1 MVVSQRLSTLRIKS
15 ELRSIDTKSI
25 IFSLSLKDS
34 PSALVCRRICPGMD
48 FHGLLCSRHD
58 KSSAAKLL
66 EYWHEET
73 ATPLDSIW
81 SKAQAPFEQM
91 LQKISFRCQ
100 LYDISKAAWPA
111 EMLILVNASS
121 LLPSLQVALSRHTRW
136 LHDKVVSKPQ
146 SQ

>member
-1 MVVSQRLSTLRIKS
+1 MVVSHRLSTLRINS
-15 ELRSIDTKSI
+15 EYVRSTRNLLF
-25 IFSLSLKDS
+25 FSLYLKDS
-34 PSALVCRRICPGMD
+34 SSALVCRRICPGMD

-81 SKAQAPFEQM
+81 SEPQAPFEQM

-100 LYDISKAAWPA
+100 LYDIRLGQLKC
-111 EMLILVNASS
+111 
-121 LLPSLQVALSRHTRW
+121 
-136 LHDKVVSKPQ
+136 
-146 SQ
+146 